1 MNALSSQNVQ
11 HLLKSESSFILLRSR
26 SAHVVISF
34 LYSQFRE
41 KNYSVISS
49 DELEI
54 NFASFL
60 KNHQDY
66 ETVLEQDVGESDASL
81 FKLQET
87 VDLQIR
93 ARKYIQSWCSDEK
106 GYIRRYFNKDSVL
119 VVELSPSI
127 ERLFTFLDESKPKS
141 FVGTES
147 RFRTILHQLRELNQ
161 NINEDVEFRLSV
173 LRKRR
178 AELDE
183 EINQIEATGE
193 VKTYTSVQI
202 QERFEEIIRNSRS
215 LLGEF
220 RQVEENFREILQG
233 IYKRQSELETTKG
246 TILGYTLD
254 TDAKMRESSQGQ
266 SFSSFWNFIA
276 QDTENEIANLA
287 HDIVQAIEER
297 ENDVYILD
305 KGNIDF
311 LLQLKRNLYN
321 AGHKIVEQNH
331 TLAEKINRVLK
342 QQSANERQQ
351 IKELT
356 TEIKQLIH
364 IYTDK
369 YGDAKTG
376 ISEDCMTVPPA
387 RPTEMNF
394 PQARKLVI
402 PEKNSDFD
410 AIQTYKQ
417 EDVGFLDVSELF
429 TQFYIDEKELLNQ
442 IAEYKKQNPNKQF
455 TLQELI
461 ESYPIQKGLS
471 ELIAWYGIANKDDM
485 ITIDFTKHDII
496 SYKKNDELLK
506 VKVPRMIFI

>member
-1 MNALSSQNVQ
+1 MQSLSSQHIQ
-11 HLLKSESSFILLRSR
+11 HLLKTEPSFLLLRSR
-26 SAHVVISF
+26 SASLVISF
-34 LYSQFRE
+34 LYAQFRQNN
-41 KNYSVISS
+41 KSVISS

-54 NFASFL
+54 SFATFL
-60 KNHQDY
+60 KEHKDEEKELAEDITE
-66 ETVLEQDVGESDASL
+66 ETDIVLE
-81 FKLQET
+81 LQESAN
-87 VDLQIR
+87 LQLR

-106 GYIRRYFNKDSVL
+106 GYIRRYYNAENIPVI
-119 VVELSPSI
+119 ELTPSI
-127 ERLFTFLDESKPKS
+127 ERLFIFLDEAEPKT

-161 NINEDVEFRLSV
+161 NINENPE
-173 LRKRR
+173 LRIATLEKQR
-178 AELDE
+178 AEIDE
-183 EINQIEATGE
+183 EIARIQTTGE

-202 QERFEEIIRNSRS
+202 QERLEEIIRNSRS

-287 HDIVQAIEER
+287 RDIVQALEEHT
-297 ENDVYILD
+297 DQASIAD

-321 AGHKIVEQNH
+321 AGHKIVDQNH
-331 TLAEKINRVLK
+331 TLTEKINRILK

-356 TEIKQLIH
+356 TEIKQLMH
-364 IYTDK
+364 SYTDT
-369 YGDAKTG
+369 YGDTKTA
-376 ISEDCMTVPPA
+376 ISETCISVSLV
-387 RPTEMNF
+387 RPTELNF
-394 PQARKLVI
+394 PQARKLVL

-410 AIQTYKQ
+410 EIQTYEQK
-417 EDVGFLDVSELF
+417 DVEQLDIAELF
-429 TQFYIDEKELLNQ
+429 TQFYIDEKELLGH

-455 TLQELI
+455 TLQELT
-461 ESYPIQKGLS
+461 EAYPIQKGLS
-471 ELIAWYGIANKDDM
+471 ELVAWYGIANKDDT
-485 ITIDFTKHDII
+485 ITIDSTKRDII
-496 SYKKNDELLK
+496 SYQKDDTLLK